1 MGANTAKSGKRMD
14 GAARRAHLLVT
25 ARQRFAED
33 GYHATTMSSI
43 AREAG
48 VSEPLLFKHFESKEA
63 LFRLSIVEPLLE
75 LLRSHTDSQASG
87 GGSVASHEQAMR
99 RFLVA
104 WASLVR
110 QERGLAMTFLAELH
124 RFPDVAVELA
134 EMLRAHVDDI
144 ADRNARTTARPEYR
158 RFDPVVA
165 TWSGIATATAA
176 GLVADDLDKFVEEY
190 LEILLYGIRAS

>member
-1 MGANTAKSGKRMD
+1 MTSSNGEKTKRMN
-14 GAARRAHLLVT
+14 GPARRAHLLVA
-25 ARQRFAED
+25 ARQRFGQD

-48 VSEPLLFKHFESKEA
+48 VSEPLLFKHFDSKEA

-75 LLRSHTDSQASG
+75 LLRSHTDLQASG

-99 RFLVA
+99 RFFVA

-110 QERGLAMTFLAELH
+110 EERALAMTFIAELN
-124 RFPDVAVELA
+124 RFPDVALELA
-134 EMLRAHVDDI
+134 EILREHVSNI

-176 GLVADDLDKFVEEY
+176 GLVADDLDSFVEEY
-190 LEILLYGIRAS
+190 LEILLHGIRAS